1 MTRNFTGKFFLC
13 QGLTVSVFPYR
24 ITLLGSKQTMSISE
38 NNQKSFNSR
47 DLTVSVP
54 PCKYED
60 VVLYYQEKANIY
72 CEPFQEIFMGKNFY
86 DEEDI

>member
-1 MTRNFTGKFFLC
+1 
-13 QGLTVSVFPYR
+13 
-24 ITLLGSKQTMSISE
+24 MSISE
-38 NNQKSFNSR
+38 NNKHSICGN
-47 DLTVSVP
+47 LYVP

-60 VVLYYQEKANIY
+60 VVLYYQERANIY

>member
-1 MTRNFTGKFFLC
+1 MN
-13 QGLTVSVFPYR
+13 
-24 ITLLGSKQTMSISE
+24 ISE
-38 NNQKSFNSR
+38 NNQKSFN
-47 DLTVSVP
+47 VP

-60 VVLYYQEKANIY
+60 VVLYYQEKANLY

>member
-1 MTRNFTGKFFLC
+1 
-13 QGLTVSVFPYR
+13 
-24 ITLLGSKQTMSISE
+24 MSISE
-38 NNQKSFNSR
+38 NNKQSICGN
-47 DLTVSVP
+47 LYVP

-72 CEPFQEIFMGKNFY
+72 CEPFQESLMVKNFY

>member
-1 MTRNFTGKFFLC
+1 MSRVDSFFFRF
-13 QGLTVSVFPYR
+13 FPYR
-24 ITLLGSKQTMSISE
+24 ITLLGLKQTMSISE
-38 NNQKSFNSR
+38 NNQKSFN
-47 DLTVSVP
+47 VP

-60 VVLYYQEKANIY
+60 VVLYYQEKANLY

>member
-38 NNQKSFNSR
+38 NNQKSSN
-47 DLTVSVP
+47 VP